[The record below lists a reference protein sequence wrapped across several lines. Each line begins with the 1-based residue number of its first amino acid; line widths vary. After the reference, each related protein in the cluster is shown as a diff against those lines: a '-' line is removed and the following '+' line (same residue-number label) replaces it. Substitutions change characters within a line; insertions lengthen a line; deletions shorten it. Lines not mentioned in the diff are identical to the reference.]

1 MFQWRLRQKNKS
13 PSNLYESESVIHTDS
28 IFAQQ
33 THRYRV
39 LHTHV
44 SSKLFDS
51 LQLMTYI
58 LFSQHYFFSHV
69 LMVVLSG
76 TMLCNMSLAPSPTVC
91 MSIIASVTHSIN
103 LTLRI
108 ITALQ
113 YWASRE
119 QGRDWENKDK
129 TKDRIS
135 HFSHFWEAVLFIK
148 KHAHTQM
155 HVHYF
160 TCTYKI
166 LFCTTYRC
174 THNHPV
180 LILADAVS
188 CAGRGD
194 WRLASAVCSWK
205 SKLNFH
211 SCGCMHMCMCA
222 CMHMCMRTCTLS
234 SVRQFACKCTVC
246 IRWMHPSL
254 WVRVDFFGLHGRNTA
269 ASMNYWKLLEE
280 SQKHKYIVT

>member
-148 KHAHTQM
+148 SMHIHKCMCIISHVDTKYYFAQHTDAQMHTQSPCVDFGRCRLLCWERRLEACLCCMFMEIQTKLSQLWVHAHVHVCM
-155 HVHYF
+155 HAHVHA
-160 TCTYKI
+160 
-166 LFCTTYRC
+166 
-174 THNHPV
+174 H
-180 LILADAVS
+180 
-188 CAGRGD
+188 
-194 WRLASAVCSWK
+194 
-205 SKLNFH
+205 
-211 SCGCMHMCMCA
+211 MHAFLCEAIC
-222 CMHMCMRTCTLS
+222 L
-234 SVRQFACKCTVC
+234 
-246 IRWMHPSL
+246 
-254 WVRVDFFGLHGRNTA
+254 
-269 ASMNYWKLLEE
+269 
-280 SQKHKYIVT
+280 

>member
-1 MFQWRLRQKNKS
+1 
-13 PSNLYESESVIHTDS
+13 
-28 IFAQQ
+28 
-33 THRYRV
+33 
-39 LHTHV
+39 
-44 SSKLFDS
+44 
-51 LQLMTYI
+51 MTYI

-69 LMVVLSG
+69 LMVVSG

-160 TCTYKI
+160 TCRYKI

-174 THNHPV
+174 TDAHTITLCWFWQMPSPV
-180 LILADAVS
+180 LGEEI
-188 CAGRGD
+188 G
-194 WRLASAVCSWK
+194 
-205 SKLNFH
+205 
-211 SCGCMHMCMCA
+211 
-222 CMHMCMRTCTLS
+222 
-234 SVRQFACKCTVC
+234 
-246 IRWMHPSL
+246 
-254 WVRVDFFGLHGRNTA
+254 GLPLLYVHGNP
-269 ASMNYWKLLEE
+269 N
-280 SQKHKYIVT
+280 

>member
-1 MFQWRLRQKNKS
+1 MLRSPVLNLTTQEKLRMFQWRLRQKNKS

-129 TKDRIS
+129 TKDHIS

-160 TCTYKI
+160 TCRYKI

-174 THNHPV
+174 TDAHTITLCWFWQMPSPV
-180 LILADAVS
+180 LGEEI
-188 CAGRGD
+188 G
-194 WRLASAVCSWK
+194 
-205 SKLNFH
+205 
-211 SCGCMHMCMCA
+211 
-222 CMHMCMRTCTLS
+222 
-234 SVRQFACKCTVC
+234 
-246 IRWMHPSL
+246 
-254 WVRVDFFGLHGRNTA
+254 GLPLLYVHGNP
-269 ASMNYWKLLEE
+269 N
-280 SQKHKYIVT
+280 

>member
-160 TCTYKI
+160 TCRYKI

-180 LILADAVS
+180 LVLADAVS

-211 SCGCMHMCMCA
+211 SCGCMACTCA
-222 CMHMCMRTCTLS
+222 CVHACTCACAHARFPLWGNLLV
-234 SVRQFACKCTVC
+234 SVLYAYDGCIQACEWGW
-246 IRWMHPSL
+246 ISL
-254 WVRVDFFGLHGRNTA
+254 DFMAGIQQRPWITG
-269 ASMNYWKLLEE
+269 SYWKSL
-280 SQKHKYIVT
+280 KNTNT